1 MKEAINKFKNTLE
14 YNREKKEFLSNWVK
28 TMTYTNTYNSM
39 NHTFEIV
46 EEVKTDYGW
55 HFKLLCPY
63 GLTYDKLAILKPTI
77 EHNMKCHFEYIVTQ
91 SNTCAVCDIIYE
103 RLIVANKIPF
113 EPVKVKPYEFYL
125 GVKINGEPVIADI
138 NKNPFILIAGATR
151 KGKNGALNHGLIS
164 LIHSCTKE
172 QIRILYYQGA
182 KGDGRIYKNCEQVYA
197 WSMNNLYELLEM
209 CMYCKK
215 QMDERTKL
223 FEPMYDKFKGDN
235 ILAYNKMNKHNQLP
249 YIYLVIDEF
258 IAVNIDK
265 SDCSDTK
272 EVKKAIMDI
281 LSKMAQFGGALGVT
295 YVIAH
300 QKPEKELCPTFLKNM
315 SNTRVCF
322 GFEDDICSRI
332 VLGNDLAKNL
342 PPRRAYVLTESK
354 CALMFT
360 TNLENRIRQYLEPHY
375 KKHRRDLFEDN
386 TKIQRF
392 HHVAEIRKGNNVVNG
407 KESIADEQANKDK
420 EEEMNRKE
428 IAYKEQKSLI
438 QKYENTIKELQM
450 KLNKLEKQSINS
462 KEEDKYN
469 YDMVTPPA
477 NPLEDNINK
486 IEGFVEYQPLIQG
499 KERIE

>member
-1 MKEAINKFKNTLE
+1 MKKAINKFKNTLE
-14 YNREKKEFLSNWVK
+14 YRREKNEFLSNWVK

-63 GLTYDKLAILKPTI
+63 GLTYDKLSILKPTI
-77 EHNMKCHFEYIVTQ
+77 EHNMKCHFEYTVEQ
-91 SNTCAVCDIIYE
+91 SNTCAICDIIYE
-103 RLIVANKIPF
+103 KLIAANKIPF
-113 EPVKVKPYEFYL
+113 EPLKVKPYEFYL
-125 GVKINGEPVIADI
+125 GVKINGEPVVADI

-164 LIHSCTKE
+164 LINSCSKE
-172 QIRILYYQGA
+172 EIRILYYQGA
-182 KGDGRIYKNCEQVYA
+182 KGDGLIYKKCEQVYA
-197 WSMNNLYELLEM
+197 WSMNNLFDLLKM
-209 CMYCKK
+209 CEYCKE
-215 QMDERTKL
+215 QMDVRTKL

-235 ILAYNKMNKHNQLP
+235 ILSYNKVNKNAQLP
-249 YIYLVIDEF
+249 YIYLIIDEF
-258 IAVNIDK
+258 LVVNIDK
-265 SDCSDTK
+265 SDTTDIK

-354 CALMFT
+354 CSLIFT
-360 TNLENRIRQYLEPHY
+360 TNLENRIQQYIEPHY
-375 KKHRRDLFEDN
+375 KQNRRDLFLDQ
-386 TKIQRF
+386 TKIQKF
-392 HHVAEIRKGNNVVNG
+392 HHVAKINKGNNTLGG
-407 KESIADEQANKDK
+407 KENIENELATKKQMK
-420 EEEMNRKE
+420 EMERKE
-428 IAYKEQKSLI
+428 IAYKEQKCLI
-438 QKYENTIKELQM
+438 QKYENTIKELQA
-450 KLNKLEKQSINS
+450 KLSKLEKQSISNN
-462 KEEDKYN
+462 EEDKYN
-469 YDMVTPPA
+469 YDMVTPPI
-477 NPLEDNINK
+477 NPLEDNVNK

-499 KERIE
+499 KEKIK